1 MKIYKILAVFCL
13 VAAILTGCDDE
24 KAPVARVNDDVPADV
39 PIAQIDANVTIDES
53 LPPEPAIEGERK

>member
-1 MKIYKILAVFCL
+1 MKIYKNFAVFCL
-13 VAAILTGCDDE
+13 VAVILTGCDDE
-24 KAPVARVNDDVPADV
+24 KAPVARANDDVPADV

>member
-1 MKIYKILAVFCL
+1 MKIYKNLAVFCL
-13 VAAILTGCDDE
+13 VAAVLTGCDDE
-24 KAPVARVNDDVPADV
+24 KAPVTRANDDVPADV

>member
-1 MKIYKILAVFCL
+1 MI
-13 VAAILTGCDDE
+13 AAILTGCDDE
-24 KAPVARVNDDVPADV
+24 KAPVARANDDVPADV